1 MGHVFVVLQLPYII
15 SHKVSRGE
23 SVSSTTSK
31 MGLFVTI
38 FNSQKTLAIVIMNS
52 PVVFIMKEVNSTE
65 RKVVSTTYYVIIK
78 ILL

>member
-31 MGLFVTI
+31 MGLFVTTL
-38 FNSQKTLAIVIMNS
+38 NGQKTLTIVIMNS
-52 PVVFIMKEVNSTE
+52 PIVFIIKEAISTKL
-65 RKVVSTTYYVIIK
+65 KVVSTTYYMII
-78 ILL
+78 

>member
-1 MGHVFVVLQLPYII
+1 MGHVFVVPQLPYII
-15 SHKVSRGE
+15 LHKVFRGE

-52 PVVFIMKEVNSTE
+52 PVVFIMKEVISTE